1 MLSEK
6 NAKMLTSKK
15 NNLKL
20 GFLPFITIIRP
31 LMGTRIM
38 ALIGGSMAR
47 ESSSYIQYANEQID
61 SRIATYKA
69 SITTTASPAST
80 TPSTDAKPIRKDFT
94 DYLLRARDPITSLGL
109 TTAELHADSAL
120 LISAGSDT
128 TSITISAC
136 LFYLLH
142 NSSTLATVTREIR
155 ATFPS
160 LDTIRSGSALS
171 GCVYLRACI
180 DETLRLAPPVPSH
193 LPREV
198 LPGGIHV
205 DGQFLPAG
213 TVVGTAPWAI
223 HHNATYFPDAFAFRP
238 ERWIP
243 TERHGGNDNDDS
255 LSSAHAAFC
264 AFSLGPRGCIGKS
277 VAYLEVAL
285 ALAHLLWSYDICL
298 GKEGPSG
305 GGVGAGE
312 IMPNGWKGKSKK
324 LGPERRRKDE
334 YQLFDHF
341 TADRDGPMVRF
352 RGRIME

>member
-1 MLSEK
+1 
-6 NAKMLTSKK
+6 
-15 NNLKL
+15 
-20 GFLPFITIIRP
+20 
-31 LMGTRIM
+31 MGTRIM
-38 ALIGGSMAR
+38 DLIGGSMAR

-61 SRIATYKA
+61 SRIAAYKA
-69 SITTTASPAST
+69 STTTAATNTSPTTT
-80 TPSTDAKPIRKDFT
+80 TPSADTKPPRKNFT
-94 DYLLRARDPITSLGL
+94 DYLLRARDPVTSLGL

-142 NSSTLATVTREIR
+142 NPGTLATLTREIR
-155 ATFPS
+155 STFPL
-160 LDTIRSGSALS
+160 LDAIRSGPALT

-213 TVVGTAPWAI
+213 TIVGTAPWAI
-223 HHNATYFPDAFAFRP
+223 HHNANYFPDAFAFRP

-243 TERHGGNDNDDS
+243 TEHHGDDDNDDS
-255 LSSAHAAFC
+255 LSTARAAFC
-264 AFSLGPRGCIGKS
+264 PFSLGSRGCIGKG

-285 ALAHLLWSYDICL
+285 ALAHLLWLYDICL
-298 GKEGPSG
+298 GEAGPSG

-312 IMPNGWKGKSKK
+312 ITPDGWKGKSKK
-324 LGPERRRKDE
+324 LGPERRREDE

>member
-1 MLSEK
+1 
-6 NAKMLTSKK
+6 
-15 NNLKL
+15 
-20 GFLPFITIIRP
+20 
-31 LMGTRIM
+31 MGTWIM
-38 ALIGGSMAR
+38 DLIGGSMAR
-47 ESSSYIQYANEQID
+47 ESSSYVQYANRQID
-61 SRIATYKA
+61 SRIAAYNA
-69 SITTTASPAST
+69 SAITTTSPT
-80 TPSTDAKPIRKDFT
+80 TTVPSVDAKPIRKDFT
-94 DYLLRARDPITSLGL
+94 DYLLRARDPVTSLGL

-128 TSITISAC
+128 TSITISAG

-142 NSSTLATVTREIR
+142 NPGTLATLTREIR
-155 ATFPS
+155 STFSS
-160 LDTIRSGSALS
+160 LDAICSGPALS

-180 DETLRLAPPVPSH
+180 DEALRLAPPVPSH

-243 TERHGGNDNDDS
+243 TDHHGDGDDDDG
-255 LSSAHAAFC
+255 LSTARAAFC
-264 AFSLGPRGCIGKS
+264 AFSLGPRGCIGKG
-277 VAYLEVAL
+277 VAYQEVTL
-285 ALAHLLWSYDICL
+285 ALAHLLWLYDICL
-298 GKEGPSG
+298 GEGGPSG

-312 IMPNGWKGKSKK
+312 ITPDGWEGKSKK
-324 LGPERRRKDE
+324 LGPERRREDE

-352 RGRIME
+352 RGRMTE

>member
-1 MLSEK
+1 ML
-6 NAKMLTSKK
+6 KK
-15 NNLKL
+15 HLQL
-20 GFLPFITIIRP
+20 GFLPFITLIRP
-31 LMGTRIM
+31 LMGTWIM
-38 ALIGGSMAR
+38 DLIGGSMAR

-61 SRIATYKA
+61 SHIAAYKA
-69 SITTTASPAST
+69 STTTVTANTSSITTT
-80 TPSTDAKPIRKDFT
+80 PSADAKPTRKTFT
-94 DYLLRARDPITSLGL
+94 DYLLRARDPVTSLGL

-142 NSSTLATVTREIR
+142 NPGTLATLTREIR
-155 ATFPS
+155 STFPS
-160 LDTIRSGSALS
+160 LDAIRSGPTLS

-180 DETLRLAPPVPSH
+180 DETLRLAPPAPSH

-243 TERHGGNDNDDS
+243 TKLRGDNDNDDG
-255 LSSAHAAFC
+255 LSTARAAFC
-264 AFSLGPRGCIGKS
+264 AFSLGPRGCIGKG
-277 VAYLEVAL
+277 VAYQEVGL
-285 ALAHLLWSYDICL
+285 ALAHLLWLYDICL
-298 GKEGPSG
+298 GEEGPSG
-305 GGVGAGE
+305 GGVGVGKRT
-312 IMPNGWKGKSKK
+312 PDGWKGKSKK
-324 LGPERRRKDE
+324 LRPERRREDE

-352 RGRIME
+352 RRRIME

>member
-1 MLSEK
+1 
-6 NAKMLTSKK
+6 
-15 NNLKL
+15 
-20 GFLPFITIIRP
+20 
-31 LMGTRIM
+31 MGTRIM
-38 ALIGGSMAR
+38 DLIGGSMAR
-47 ESSSYIQYANEQID
+47 ESSNYIQYANEQID
-61 SRIATYKA
+61 SRIAAYKA
-69 SITTTASPAST
+69 SATTTTSPTT
-80 TPSTDAKPIRKDFT
+80 TPPPSADAKPIRKDFT
-94 DYLLRARDPITSLGL
+94 DYLLRARDPVTSLGL

-128 TSITISAC
+128 TSITISAS

-142 NSSTLATVTREIR
+142 NPGTLATLTREIR
-155 ATFPS
+155 STFSSP
-160 LDTIRSGSALS
+160 DAIRSGPALS
-171 GCVYLRACI
+171 SCVYLRACI

-223 HHNATYFPDAFAFRP
+223 HHNAAYFPDAFAFRP

-243 TERHGGNDNDDS
+243 TDHHGDDDDDDG
-255 LSSAHAAFC
+255 LSIARAAFC

-277 VAYLEVAL
+277 VAYQEVAL
-285 ALAHLLWSYDICL
+285 ALAHLLWLYDICL
-298 GKEGPSG
+298 GEGGPSG
-305 GGVGAGE
+305 GGVRAGE
-312 IMPNGWKGKSKK
+312 IAPDGWKGKSKK
-324 LGPERRRKDE
+324 LVPERRREDE

-352 RGRIME
+352 RGRMTE

>member
-1 MLSEK
+1 
-6 NAKMLTSKK
+6 
-15 NNLKL
+15 
-20 GFLPFITIIRP
+20 
-31 LMGTRIM
+31 MGTRIM
-38 ALIGGSMAR
+38 DLIGGSMAR
-47 ESSSYIQYANEQID
+47 ESSNYIQYANEQID
-61 SRIATYKA
+61 SRIAAYKA
-69 SITTTASPAST
+69 SAITTMSPT
-80 TPSTDAKPIRKDFT
+80 TTNTPSTDAKPIRKDFT
-94 DYLLRARDPITSLGL
+94 DYLLRARDPVTSLGL

-128 TSITISAC
+128 TSITISAS

-142 NSSTLATVTREIR
+142 NPGTLATLTREIR
-155 ATFPS
+155 STFSSP
-160 LDTIRSGSALS
+160 DAVRSGPALS

-205 DGQFLPAG
+205 DDQFLPAG

-223 HHNATYFPDAFAFRP
+223 HHNAAYFPDAFAFRP

-243 TERHGGNDNDDS
+243 TDHHGGDDDDDG
-255 LSSAHAAFC
+255 LSTARAAFC

-277 VAYLEVAL
+277 VAYQEVAL
-285 ALAHLLWSYDICL
+285 ALAHLLWLYDICL
-298 GKEGPSG
+298 GEGGPSG
-305 GGVGAGE
+305 GGVREGE
-312 IMPNGWKGKSKK
+312 ITPDGWKGKSKK
-324 LGPERRRKDE
+324 LVPERRREDE

-352 RGRIME
+352 RGRMTE